1 MDYRICFVLS
11 AFWMLTH
18 GLTLQPCHNGFE
30 LTLGSV
36 NTITCSEVKDNAV
49 VTWRY
54 SMGKDTTGHLAGE
67 CQGFSSSG
75 DNSCGS
81 ALLKPKIVPHRVSQA
96 SSTLKI
102 NAGVNMEPGFVSC
115 ATPGELVKCDFDVV
129 YPAEGVNCEAQF
141 VVDVTNL
148 FLRGACNVT
157 RMMSSRHKYDCQ
169 WYSLNKESSLR
180 KQLINV
186 SMVTKQLADGSRKV
200 SGSCAVSMAFP
211 AEAGVYTFGV
221 VITPGQVDTQAVFR
235 GSPIV
240 RPPAAP
246 RITCSPKGYL
256 REGQPLTC
264 SCSSTSLGLPRGV
277 LKLSKVSGNH
287 EGLKSDVP
295 HTSRDDGATLL
306 MAPYNVTSEDHMS
319 TSFHCD
325 VMWANV
331 VPGDT
336 YTVQV
341 GFPPSKPTFN
351 VERFGAYPVREFDT
365 LTIRCESDG
374 RPLPQV
380 RLRNDTTVLTNGSR
394 LAVLTI
400 PRVSCQDTGTYYCA
414 AANEVEAGSVTSEA
428 FLGVYCAPRLPGN
441 TDHPSL
447 VKFSGQRVQHTFD
460 VIAYPPPRLHDITVL
475 DLKTVRFI
483 ADKTGSDLNVTCSHT
498 NIRLY
503 LSSCTMDISNIS
515 LPLKASAIYKVTLA
529 NELGHVEH
537 SVNIVNVI
545 ADDESRDTTEHYL
558 KGLGVGI
565 GVTIAVCLAVVAM
578 VAAVLVVRRVLDPF
592 TQCCMIQ
599 RDRDIFS
606 GPRRNRNMRAEADEG
621 FVTNL
626 SSNTQ
631 CAKQGSCSLEDVY
644 EVTDGYNNYTNNS
657 LSGRPARRV
666 LDDDDGEYISCT

>member
-1 MDYRICFVLS
+1 MDCRICFVLS

-18 GLTLQPCHNGFE
+18 GLTLQPCHNGFD

-67 CQGFSSSG
+67 CRGFSSSG

-81 ALLKPKIVPHRVSQA
+81 ALLKPQIVPHRVSQA

-102 NAGVNMEPGFVSC
+102 NATGSLEPGFVSC

-129 YPAEGVNCEAQF
+129 YPAEGVSCEAQF

-157 RMMSSRHKYDCQ
+157 MMMSSRHKYDCQ

-186 SMVTKQLADGSRKV
+186 SMVTKPLADGSRKV

-240 RPPAAP
+240 QPPAAP

-287 EGLKSDVP
+287 EGSKSDVL

-306 MAPYNVTSEDHMS
+306 MAPYNVTSEDHML

-341 GFPPSKPTFN
+341 G
-351 VERFGAYPVREFDT
+351 
-365 LTIRCESDG
+365 
-374 RPLPQV
+374 
-380 RLRNDTTVLTNGSR
+380 
-394 LAVLTI
+394 
-400 PRVSCQDTGTYYCA
+400 
-414 AANEVEAGSVTSEA
+414 
-428 FLGVYCAPRLPGN
+428 CAPRLPGN

-447 VKFSGQRVQHTFD
+447 IKFSGQRVQHTFD

-498 NIRLY
+498 NIRPY

-515 LPLKASAIYKVTLA
+515 LPLKASAIYKVTLV

-592 TQCCMIQ
+592 TQCCRIQ

-606 GPRRNRNMRAEADEG
+606 GPRRNRNTRAEADEG

-626 SSNTQ
+626 RSNTQ
-631 CAKQGSCSLEDVY
+631 CAKQGSCSVEDVY

-657 LSGRPARRV
+657 LNGRPARRV
-666 LDDDDGEYISCT
+666 LDDDDGEYISCA

>member
-129 YPAEGVNCEAQF
+129 
-141 VVDVTNL
+141 
-148 FLRGACNVT
+148 
-157 RMMSSRHKYDCQ
+157 S
-169 WYSLNKESSLR
+169 
-180 KQLINV
+180 
-186 SMVTKQLADGSRKV
+186 
-200 SGSCAVSMAFP
+200 
-211 AEAGVYTFGV
+211 EAGVYTFGV

-341 GFPPSKPTFN
+341 G
-351 VERFGAYPVREFDT
+351 
-365 LTIRCESDG
+365 
-374 RPLPQV
+374 
-380 RLRNDTTVLTNGSR
+380 
-394 LAVLTI
+394 
-400 PRVSCQDTGTYYCA
+400 
-414 AANEVEAGSVTSEA
+414 
-428 FLGVYCAPRLPGN
+428 CAPRLPGN

-537 SVNIVNVI
+537 SVNIVNDDILHPTSPLTVI